1 VVGARLPAAGP
12 RRPSCGGPSLVRRR
26 RTIKGLFNRRRLL
39 QPPSS
44 YWLRLAA
51 LARACPQAA
60 LHVRPRAAAV
70 PLLACWILLLAAAGC
85 CCDGEMAQQRQR
97 LAGWLLLLG
106 TESDSDS
113 AKVAPPLI
121 SCVFRSQPKVRRLA
135 GRSYSCM
142 GQAKVQRAQI
152 GPYFL
157 TGLTKT
163 LHTTRTGPRQPTVR
177 TSDAHL

>member
-1 VVGARLPAAGP
+1 MVGARLPAAGP

-60 LHVRPRAAAV
+60 LRPRAAAV

-85 CCDGEMAQQRQR
+85 CDGEMAQQRQR
-97 LAGWLLLLG
+97 LDGCCYLELNQI
-106 TESDSDS
+106 
-113 AKVAPPLI
+113 LI
-121 SCVFRSQPKVRRLA
+121 QPRSP
-135 GRSYSCM
+135 
-142 GQAKVQRAQI
+142 
-152 GPYFL
+152 
-157 TGLTKT
+157 
-163 LHTTRTGPRQPTVR
+163 H
-177 TSDAHL
+177 H